1 MAPTNQSK
9 ALGAAAEKAA
19 ARFLKSQGWSILAQN
34 VSTRLGEIDIIAA
47 EGETLCFVEV
57 KSRSD
62 RDFAPPH
69 DSVSPGKQQR
79 IRAAATTYLA
89 ARRLQNR
96 LCRFDVVSMVPDADR
111 PSGWDIE
118 LMRDAF

>member
-1 MAPTNQSK
+1 VAPTNHNQS
-9 ALGAAAEKAA
+9 LGAAAEKAA
-19 ARFLKSQGWSILAQN
+19 ARFLKSQGYSILARN

-69 DSVSPGKQQR
+69 ESVSPGKQRR

-89 ARRLQNR
+89 TKRLQNR
-96 LCRFDVVSMVPDADR
+96 LCRFDVVSMVPATDQ
-111 PSGWDIE
+111 PSRWEIE
-118 LMRDAF
+118 LIRDAF